1 MRISLKEFIDRLTDV
16 EFSQHQLSRVYDND
30 EDNKLMNTFISLVN
44 QGLVELHRRFL
55 LKRGVIHYQIKDDQ
69 YRYKITDD
77 SPNLLSADV
86 PLNLIEVIQIFDEC
100 GLNVPF
106 NNTNRYE
113 NDCKYNNNLNIQ
125 FTDKDTFTADACHAC
140 LKIIYRKGPDKI
152 PRVEEGKLFDP
163 SRYDL
168 DIDYSFLDALTFYCA
183 QRMFAVAAPLEGY
196 AAMYSPAI
204 LYRKKYEE
212 ECIRLEASKLDL
224 EGTGDSGQRFYDSR
238 LP

>member
-1 MRISLKEFIDRLTDV
+1 MKITLKEFIDRLTDV
-16 EFSQHQLSRVYDND
+16 EFSQHQLSAVYDKNAD
-30 EDNKLMNTFISLVN
+30 KKLMNTFISLVN

-55 LKRGVIHYQIKDDQ
+55 LKKGVIQFQIKDDK
-69 YRYKITDD
+69 YRYRISDE
-77 SPNLLSADV
+77 SPDVLSADV
-86 PLNLIEVIQIFDEC
+86 PLNFIEVLQIFDDC
-100 GLNVPF
+100 GNNVPF

-113 NDCKYNNNLNIQ
+113 NDCKYDNRLNIQ
-125 FTDKDTFTADACHAC
+125 FTDRDTFTTDACHAC
-140 LKIIYRKGPDKI
+140 IKIVYRKGPEKI
-152 PRVEEGKLFDP
+152 PRVEEVEYFNP
-163 SRYDL
+163 ERYDL
-168 DIDYSFLDALTFYCA
+168 DIDYSYLDALTFYCA

-212 ECIRLEASKLDL
+212 ECMRLEASKLDL

>member
-1 MRISLKEFIDRLTDV
+1 MRITLKEFIDRLTDV
-16 EFSQHQLSRVYDND
+16 EFSQHQLSQVYNED
-30 EDNKLMNTFISLVN
+30 EGGKLMNTFISLIN

-55 LKRGVIHYQIKDDQ
+55 LKRGVIQYQINHDQ

-86 PLNLIEVIQIFDEC
+86 PLNLIEVIQIFDDC
-100 GLNVPF
+100 GFNVPF

-125 FTDKDTFTADACHAC
+125 FTGKDTFTSDGCHTC

-152 PRVEEGKLFDP
+152 PRVEKGKLFDP
-163 SRYDL
+163 TRYNL

-183 QRMFAVAAPLEGY
+183 QRMFAVSAPLEGY